1 MRFVVVSMLC
11 VFLVAGAGARAAEK
25 YSEWG
30 GGDEKYDAL
39 VERLHELIDAAEK
52 SRAADPRLL
61 RDLRDAIA
69 DHTAAAPEP
78 EVAPDL
84 PPQILVHDDFRDG
97 NFTRSPAWTV
107 VEGRFSV
114 DSGLGLRSVVA
125 KVAAPAAQSSKTDTK
140 DLVKDVLGSLLGT
153 KKKEEPAA
161 TSQPSQPERAE
172 IFIRAPI
179 SNTFQVVFEI
189 VSRERHGGFSLDLF
203 QGRSR
208 GAGYRLNYTPGGQPS
223 MELQRFGSSGVRS
236 IVANNQALN
245 LEDNFR
251 HRIEFDR
258 DRDGGMTVSVDGR
271 QVLSA
276 ADRSFR
282 DPFSGMTIANDGG
295 DYSLRE
301 ITVFGER

>member
-1 MRFVVVSMLC
+1 MVEL
-11 VFLVAGAGARAAEK
+11 RAVD
-25 YSEWG
+25 G
-30 GGDEKYDAL
+30 KYDAL

-69 DHTAAAPEP
+69 DHTTAAPEP

-84 PPQILVHDDFRDG
+84 PPQIFVHDDFRDG

-114 DSGLGLRSVVA
+114 DSGPGLRSVVA
-125 KVAAPAAQSSKTDTK
+125 KVAAPAAQSSKTNTK
-140 DLVKDVLGSLLGT
+140 DLVRDVLGSLLGT
-153 KKKEEPAA
+153 KKKEEPTA

-179 SNTFQVVFEI
+179 SNAFQVVFEI
-189 VSRERHGGFSLDLF
+189 VSRERHGRFSLDLF

-208 GAGYRLNYTPGGQPS
+208 GAGYRLSYTPGGQPS
-223 MELQRFGSSGVRS
+223 MELQRFGLSGVRS

-251 HRIEFDR
+251 HRIEFNR
-258 DRDGGMTVSVDGR
+258 DRDGSMTVSVDGG

-282 DPFSGMTIANDGG
+282 DPFSGITIANDGG

>member
-1 MRFVVVSMLC
+1 MVEL
-11 VFLVAGAGARAAEK
+11 RAVD
-25 YSEWG
+25 G
-30 GGDEKYDAL
+30 KYDAL

-69 DHTAAAPEP
+69 DHTTAAPEP

-97 NFTRSPAWTV
+97 NYTRSPAWTV

-114 DSGLGLRSVVA
+114 DSGPGLRSVVA
-125 KVAAPAAQSSKTDTK
+125 KVAAPAAQSSKTNTK
-140 DLVKDVLGSLLGT
+140 DLVRDVLGSLLGT
-153 KKKEEPAA
+153 KKKGEPPA

-179 SNTFQVVFEI
+179 SNAFQVVFEI
-189 VSRERHGGFSLDLF
+189 VSRERHGRFSLDLF

-208 GAGYRLNYTPGGQPS
+208 GAGYRLSYTPGGQPS
-223 MELQRFGSSGVRS
+223 MELQRFGLSGVRS

-251 HRIEFDR
+251 HRIEFNR
-258 DRDGGMTVSVDGR
+258 DRDGSMTVSVDGG

-282 DPFSGMTIANDGG
+282 DPFSGITIANDGG